1 MSSYLLAVYGAKPCV
16 TYPRAAAGAPAYEA
30 FELIYDSGYLISTS
44 GFEKSKAVATEC
56 GMRDVLALIYDE
68 RGELYM
74 GQKFGG
80 EFRNGKTLNRR
91 IRSAIIFTTPT

>member
-1 MSSYLLAVYGAKPCV
+1 MILAVYGAKPCV
-16 TYPRAAAGAPAYEA
+16 TYPRAAADAPAYEA
-30 FELIYDSGYLISTS
+30 SELIYDSGYLISTS

-68 RGELYM
+68 GREGLYM

>member
-1 MSSYLLAVYGAKPCV
+1 MSSYLLAVYAAKPCV

-44 GFEKSKAVATEC
+44 GFEKSKAVAMEC

-68 RGELYM
+68 RGGYIW
-74 GQKFGG
+74 
-80 EFRNGKTLNRR
+80 GKS
-91 IRSAIIFTTPT
+91 SAGNLGMARH